1 VKTFTDSEGW
11 AETFGYDAMDRM
23 TSIAYPDGTTDTYTY
38 DKLDLSSYRD
48 RLGRVWSYTH
58 DADRRLTKIVDPLG
72 KQTLFGY
79 NGIDE
84 LTSLTDPNSNATSWA
99 YDVEGRLTQKT
110 YADASTVT
118 YTYENTT
125 SRLKSTLDAANRP
138 GNPPGS
144 TTRTGRRLRR

>member
-11 AETFGYDAMDRM
+11 AETFGYDAMGPDDVDRL
-23 TSIAYPDGTTDTYTY
+23 SRWHDGHLHY

-84 LTSLTDPNSNATSWA
+84 LTSLTDPNSKRHELG
-99 YDVEGRLTQKT
+99 VRCRGRLTQKT